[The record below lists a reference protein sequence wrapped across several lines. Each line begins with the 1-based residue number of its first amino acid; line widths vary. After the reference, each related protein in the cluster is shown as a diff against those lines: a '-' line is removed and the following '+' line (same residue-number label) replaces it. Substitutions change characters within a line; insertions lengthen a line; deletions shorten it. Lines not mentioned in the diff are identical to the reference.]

1 MILKKLLILFASG
14 CVVIIS
20 LGQVVPTKK
29 ATLKESLTVQN
40 DTLHLDSIHYLH
52 YEIQNEL
59 RNIMKMKDK

>member
-20 LGQVVPTKK
+20 LGQVAPKEK
-29 ATLKESLTVQN
+29 AAVKDSLTTQN
-40 DTLHLDSIHYLH
+40 DTLHLDSIHLLH